1 MAVYHGVDGTVL
13 AVSQVF
19 TDDEESPLI
28 PAAGYPKVRL
38 VDSEGDLLV
47 SVIAVASSE
56 PGKWT
61 ANIPVPKMKLEER
74 KEFRVKWRFLED
86 NGSKH
91 TATEVA
97 LIEPS
102 VDQRVSDIVAVDGS
116 PTCVATLPVSIQ
128 DDWTGS
134 WQIYQNN
141 EAKVKNPD
149 PLDVLTKRVTMDSTS
164 ITIPLSALTEPSLN
178 AHLLSFN
185 VQPPAGRSRLYN
197 YKLWYVSSQIMLGMS
212 HLEDFLNKSRIEN
225 VIPELRYTDGDL
237 LSYLE
242 RGLYM
247 FNRVGYPTAFNGT
260 NMQGILFD
268 AWLIC
273 SSYWA
278 LSAQLLAEGSLA
290 FDFNGQGVSLNVDR
304 TPQLDSALGRVESQI
319 EQHVVP
325 LKKLLNSQGITKGDG
340 SVGATSLNN
349 PASVGCL
356 GIINAN
362 TTRLPPYAGNFFV
375 GKWGGGG
382 RG

>member
-1 MAVYHGVDGTVL
+1 MSVYHGVDGTVL
-13 AVSQVF
+13 AVSHVF
-19 TDDEESPLI
+19 ADDEESPLI

-47 SVIAVASSE
+47 SVTAIASSE

-61 ANIPVPKMKLEER
+61 ANLPVPKMKLEER
-74 KEFRVKWRFLED
+74 KEFLIKWRFLDDE
-86 NGSKH
+86 GAKH

-97 LIEPS
+97 LIEPA
-102 VDQRVSDIVAVDGS
+102 VDQRVSDIVAVAGS
-116 PTCVATLPVSIQ
+116 PSCVATLPVSMQ
-128 DDWTGS
+128 DDWTGW

-141 EAKVKNPD
+141 EAKIQNPSALED
-149 PLDVLTKRVTMDSTS
+149 LVRRVTMDDT
-164 ITIPLSALTEPSLN
+164 TLTVPLGDALEPSLN

-185 VQPPAGRSRLYN
+185 LQPLSGRTRLYN
-197 YKLWYVSSQIMLGMS
+197 YKLWYVTSQIMLAMS

-247 FNRVGYPTAFNGT
+247 FNRVGYPTAFTGT
-260 NMQGILFD
+260 NMQGVLFD

-319 EQHVVP
+319 DQHVVP
-325 LKKLLNSQGITKGDG
+325 LKKLLNAQGLTKGDG
-340 SVGATSLNN
+340 SVGSTSLNN